1 MQLNSVT
8 QCCCSA
14 IPAGWDLRGQCGQ
27 GLWALRIPITGQ
39 AVMTLTT
46 QVDSKPFAGIPE
58 SSDAVKTR
66 GFSGLLTD
74 LEVRPTF
81 CRTTDFQVRQ
91 PTRYDGHP

>member
-39 AVMTLTT
+39 AVMTRTT

-58 SSDAVKTR
+58 SSEAVKTR
-66 GFSGLLTD
+66 GFFRVVDGLGSPSFLLPYD
-74 LEVRPTF
+74 GLPS
-81 CRTTDFQVRQ
+81 
-91 PTRYDGHP
+91 PSAKPYDGHP